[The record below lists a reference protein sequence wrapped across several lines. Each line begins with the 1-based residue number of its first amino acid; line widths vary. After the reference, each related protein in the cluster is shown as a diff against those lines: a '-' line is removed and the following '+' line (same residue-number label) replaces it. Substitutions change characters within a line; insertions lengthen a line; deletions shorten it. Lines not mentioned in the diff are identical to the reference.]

1 MLPKLTS
8 RHSAPFP
15 AHSAMEREE
24 GPIQVYLSLLSQLC
38 VRNFFLLITKEFHK
52 MLHRHLSDPGSDMS
66 VAAFEALMVSSTL
79 EEPTSRTLTEAAEH
93 HRVAPFISSSY
104 LQERDAYA
112 NTHAILGAA
121 LGSIANVTIVSS
133 TDEQARQLLRA
144 MEQAAHYPG
153 AMHWATSVH
162 KWQRTG
168 QAPGLIGRT
177 GGRSTLAL
185 GSMDVVVI
193 ASVHVE
199 KEQAMLTYW
208 PYVRPGGCLC
218 IEDVPVYSNSS
229 GFLQRADAGWSPIA
243 HAPWSLQP
251 EVARILEE
259 HDDFLV
265 DVLRGMRLSAK
276 QPPTRNNTHMLVV
289 RKRTTGRS
297 PVILRHS
304 GVTAMQDA
312 KVSAQLPWNRSQAM
326 DLEAL
331 AFYYGTDKSRDDHK
345 YTDLYALLF
354 DARRHSVLNMTEI
367 GIMSGQVSPLLSRNN
382 SRHATT
388 YSAIRSLTRRLG
400 SLIGSRCSS
409 GTTTSPMRASGGQ
422 ITGSALWF
430 SSTSSRSR
438 RGCSCSCRTHRIRIV
453 WRRSSW
459 RRSVWT

>member
-1 MLPKLTS
+1 
-8 RHSAPFP
+8 
-15 AHSAMEREE
+15 
-24 GPIQVYLSLLSQLC
+24 
-38 VRNFFLLITKEFHK
+38 
-52 MLHRHLSDPGSDMS
+52 MS
-66 VAAFEALMVSSTL
+66 VAAFEALIVSSTR
-79 EEPTSRTLTEAAEH
+79 EEPTSRPLTEAAEH
-93 HRVAPFISSSY
+93 HRVAPFFPSSF

-185 GSMDVVVI
+185 GSMDVVII

-199 KEQAMLTYW
+199 MEQAMLTYW

-259 HDDFLV
+259 HDDFLI
-265 DVLRGMRLSAK
+265 DVLRGMRLRAK
-276 QPPTRNNTHMLVV
+276 QPPTSNNTHMLVV

-382 SRHATT
+382 SRHATPH
-388 YSAIRSLTRRLG
+388 SAIRSLTRRLG
-400 SLIGSRCSS
+400 PLIGLLIGSQCSS

-422 ITGSALWF
+422 ITGSAPWC

-438 RGCSCSCRTHRIRIV
+438 RGCSCSCRTHRIRLV

>member
-1 MLPKLTS
+1 
-8 RHSAPFP
+8 
-15 AHSAMEREE
+15 
-24 GPIQVYLSLLSQLC
+24 
-38 VRNFFLLITKEFHK
+38 
-52 MLHRHLSDPGSDMS
+52 MS
-66 VAAFEALMVSSTL
+66 VAAFGALIVSSTR
-79 EEPTSRTLTEAAEH
+79 EEPTSRPLTEAAEH
-93 HRVAPFISSSY
+93 HRVPFFPSSF

-121 LGSIANVTIVSS
+121 LGSIANVTLVSS

-193 ASVHVE
+193 ASVHIE
-199 KEQAMLTYW
+199 MEQAMLTFW

-229 GFLQRADAGWSPIA
+229 GFPQRADAGWSPIA

-367 GIMSGQVSPLLSRNN
+367 GIMSGQVSPLLIRN
-382 SRHATT
+382 SSLHATPH
-388 YSAIRSLTRRLG
+388 SAN
-400 SLIGSRCSS
+400 
-409 GTTTSPMRASGGQ
+409 
-422 ITGSALWF
+422 
-430 SSTSSRSR
+430 
-438 RGCSCSCRTHRIRIV
+438 
-453 WRRSSW
+453 
-459 RRSVWT
+459 